1 MRHQGVLQVA
11 KGHGRAPVLYW
22 PGGCRGHLTT
32 RRLKRWLTK
41 EKGIE
46 MSQAEE
52 TLGRL
57 ASCLCEG
64 EEVDLEG
71 LGQELAARLIP
82 LLASPLAGP
91 GATLQ
96 EAFEAA
102 GSGHEALATWVGDA
116 PRLAWSFGEE
126 GLPVSVTAL
135 LGWPY
140 GRVLGDAL
148 CFECAL
154 LASVGVG
161 EVCLAANTAALVEG
175 EFDEAMDPVLSVIR
189 TARADD
195 EGEDTCACEGDYDDC
210 TCEHGHGHKC
220 GCDCDDEACTCED
233 DCDCGHDHACDC
245 GDEGCACDHDHD
257 CDDECAKGHAHECA
271 CGCDDE
277 GVSGHDH
284 ECACGCGDDGCACEH
299 DHDCDCG
306 DDACGC
312 GHDDD
317 DCCDGALAVGVAI
330 ECGQLTPQTLCQAV
344 DAISSAYPDYLVAC
358 TGAERCATPEDVR
371 LVCATVEPGVAVRAT
386 TDART
391 VAEAVELFEAGAVE
405 LMCLHASQ
413 ILLDFDRL
421 ATSL

>member
-1 MRHQGVLQVA
+1 
-11 KGHGRAPVLYW
+11 
-22 PGGCRGHLTT
+22 
-32 RRLKRWLTK
+32 
-41 EKGIE
+41 

-189 TARADD
+189 TAHADGDECDD
-195 EGEDTCACEGDYDDC
+195 EDACACEGD
-210 TCEHGHGHKC
+210 
-220 GCDCDDEACTCED
+220 CDCEGED
-233 DCDCGHDHACDC
+233 DRACGHDHDC
-245 GDEGCACDHDHD
+245 G
-257 CDDECAKGHAHECA
+257 CDDEGASGHAHECA
-271 CGCDDE
+271 CGCDD
-277 GVSGHDH
+277 DD
-284 ECACGCGDDGCACEH
+284 CACGH

-330 ECGQLTPQTLCQAV
+330 ECGQLTPQVLCQAV
-344 DAISSAYPDYLVAC
+344 DAISSAHPDYVVAC

-391 VAEAVELFEAGAVE
+391 VAEAIELFEAGAVE

>member
-1 MRHQGVLQVA
+1 MA

-22 PGGCRGHLTT
+22 PGGYRGHLTT

-154 LASVGVG
+154 LVSVGVG

-195 EGEDTCACEGDYDDC
+195 GECEDEDACVCEGEDACAC
-210 TCEHGHGHKC
+210 GHDHESAC
-220 GCDCDDEACTCED
+220 GCDDEACTFED
-233 DCDCGHDHACDC
+233 DCDCGHNHAYDC
-245 GDEGCACDHDHD
+245 GDEDCACDHDHD
-257 CDDECAKGHAHECA
+257 YDDEGASGHAHECA
-271 CGCDDE
+271 CGCDD
-277 GVSGHDH
+277 
-284 ECACGCGDDGCACEH
+284 DDCACER
-299 DHDCDCG
+299 DHDCGC

-344 DAISSAYPDYLVAC
+344 DAISSAHPDYLVAC

>member
-1 MRHQGVLQVA
+1 
-11 KGHGRAPVLYW
+11 
-22 PGGCRGHLTT
+22 
-32 RRLKRWLTK
+32 
-41 EKGIE
+41 

-102 GSGHEALATWVGDA
+102 GSGHEALANWVGDA

-195 EGEDTCACEGDYDDC
+195 GECEDEDACVCGGEDACAC
-210 TCEHGHGHKC
+210 GHDHESA
-220 GCDCDDEACTCED
+220 CDCDDEACACED
-233 DCDCGHDHACDC
+233 DCDCGHNHAYDC
-245 GDEGCACDHDHD
+245 GDEDCACDHDHD
-257 CDDECAKGHAHECA
+257 YDDEGASGHAHECACDCDDEGASGHAHECA
-271 CGCDDE
+271 CGC
-277 GVSGHDH
+277 
-284 ECACGCGDDGCACEH
+284 GDDDCACEH
-299 DHDCDCG
+299 DHECDCG
-306 DDACGC
+306 DDDCGC

-317 DCCDGALAVGVAI
+317 DCCDGVLAVGVAI
-330 ECGQLTPQTLCQAV
+330 ECGQLTPQVLCQAV
-344 DAISSAYPDYLVAC
+344 DAISSAHPDYVVAC

>member
-1 MRHQGVLQVA
+1 
-11 KGHGRAPVLYW
+11 
-22 PGGCRGHLTT
+22 
-32 RRLKRWLTK
+32 
-41 EKGIE
+41 

-195 EGEDTCACEGDYDDC
+195 EGDDGDACACEGEDGC
-210 TCEHGHGHKC
+210 ACGHDHESA
-220 GCDCDDEACTCED
+220 CDCDDEACACED
-233 DCDCGHDHACDC
+233 DCDCGHNHAYDC
-245 GDEGCACDHDHD
+245 GD
-257 CDDECAKGHAHECA
+257 DD
-271 CGCDDE
+271 
-277 GVSGHDH
+277 
-284 ECACGCGDDGCACEH
+284 CACEH

-306 DDACGC
+306 DDDCGC

-317 DCCDGALAVGVAI
+317 DCCEGALAVGVAI
-330 ECGQLTPQTLCQAV
+330 ECGQLTPQVLCQAV
-344 DAISSAYPDYLVAC
+344 DAISSAHPDYVVAC

>member
-1 MRHQGVLQVA
+1 
-11 KGHGRAPVLYW
+11 
-22 PGGCRGHLTT
+22 
-32 RRLKRWLTK
+32 
-41 EKGIE
+41 

-82 LLASPLAGP
+82 LLSSPLAGP

-102 GSGHEALATWVGDA
+102 GSGHESLATWVGDA

-195 EGEDTCACEGDYDDC
+195 EECEDEDACACEGDCDCEDEDDC
-210 TCEHGHGHKC
+210 ACGHDHDG
-220 GCDCDDEACTCED
+220 DCDDEGAS
-233 DCDCGHDHACDC
+233 
-245 GDEGCACDHDHD
+245 
-257 CDDECAKGHAHECA
+257 GHAHECA
-271 CGCDDE
+271 CGCDD
-277 GVSGHDH
+277 DD
-284 ECACGCGDDGCACEH
+284 CACGH
-299 DHDCDCG
+299 DHDCGCDDCG
-306 DDACGC
+306 CSHG
-312 GHDDD
+312 DD
-317 DCCDGALAVGVAI
+317 DCCDSALAVGVAI
-330 ECGQLTPQTLCQAV
+330 ECGQLTPQVLCQAV
-344 DAISSAYPDYLVAC
+344 DAISSAHPDYVVAC

>member
-195 EGEDTCACEGDYDDC
+195 GECEDEDACDCEGEDACAC
-210 TCEHGHGHKC
+210 GHDHESA
-220 GCDCDDEACTCED
+220 CDCDDEACACED
-233 DCDCGHDHACDC
+233 DCDCGHNHAYDC
-245 GDEGCACDHDHD
+245 GDEDCVCDHDHD
-257 CDDECAKGHAHECA
+257 YDDEGASGHAHECA
-271 CGCDDE
+271 CDCDDE
-277 GVSGHDH
+277 GASGHAH
-284 ECACGCGDDGCACEH
+284 ECACDD
-299 DHDCDCG
+299 D
-306 DDACGC
+306 CGC

-330 ECGQLTPQTLCQAV
+330 ECGQLTPQVLCQAV
-344 DAISSAYPDYLVAC
+344 DAISSAHPDYVVAC

>member
-1 MRHQGVLQVA
+1 
-11 KGHGRAPVLYW
+11 
-22 PGGCRGHLTT
+22 
-32 RRLKRWLTK
+32 
-41 EKGIE
+41 

-195 EGEDTCACEGDYDDC
+195 GECEDEDACVCGGEDACAC
-210 TCEHGHGHKC
+210 GHDHESA
-220 GCDCDDEACTCED
+220 CDCDYEACTCED
-233 DCDCGHDHACDC
+233 DEDGCACGHDRDR
-245 GDEGCACDHDHD
+245 D
-257 CDDECAKGHAHECA
+257 CDDAGASKHTHECA

-277 GVSGHDH
+277 GCTCEQGSDYD
-284 ECACGCGDDGCACEH
+284 CDYDDDACGCGCDDDDCVCGHDHACAC
-299 DHDCDCG
+299 

-317 DCCDGALAVGVAI
+317 DCCEGALAVGVAI
-330 ECGQLTPQTLCQAV
+330 ECGQLTPQVLCRAV
-344 DAISSAYPDYLVAC
+344 DAISSAHPDYVVAC

>member
-1 MRHQGVLQVA
+1 
-11 KGHGRAPVLYW
+11 
-22 PGGCRGHLTT
+22 
-32 RRLKRWLTK
+32 
-41 EKGIE
+41 

-102 GSGHEALATWVGDA
+102 GLGHEALATWVGDA

-161 EVCLAANTAALVEG
+161 EACLAANTAALVEG

-195 EGEDTCACEGDYDDC
+195 EEDACACEGD
-210 TCEHGHGHKC
+210 
-220 GCDCDDEACTCED
+220 CDCEDDEA
-233 DCDCGHDHACDC
+233 
-245 GDEGCACDHDHD
+245 GCACGHDHD
-257 CDDECAKGHAHECA
+257 CDCDDDDCA
-271 CGCDDE
+271 CG
-277 GVSGHDH
+277 
-284 ECACGCGDDGCACEH
+284 H

-330 ECGQLTPQTLCQAV
+330 ECGQLTPQVLCQAV
-344 DAISSAYPDYLVAC
+344 DAISSAHPDYVVAC

>member
-1 MRHQGVLQVA
+1 
-11 KGHGRAPVLYW
+11 
-22 PGGCRGHLTT
+22 
-32 RRLKRWLTK
+32 
-41 EKGIE
+41 

-96 EAFEAA
+96 QTFEAA

-148 CFECAL
+148 CFECAM

-195 EGEDTCACEGDYDDC
+195 ECDDGDACAC
-210 TCEHGHGHKC
+210 GHDHESAC
-220 GCDCDDEACTCED
+220 GCDDEACTCDD
-233 DCDCGHDHACDC
+233 DCDCEHDRECACDC
-245 GDEGCACDHDHD
+245 GDDDCACDHDH
-257 CDDECAKGHAHECA
+257 
-271 CGCDDE
+271 
-277 GVSGHDH
+277 
-284 ECACGCGDDGCACEH
+284 
-299 DHDCDCG
+299 
-306 DDACGC
+306 GC

-317 DCCDGALAVGVAI
+317 DCCEGALAVGVAI
-330 ECGQLTPQTLCQAV
+330 ECGQLTPQMLCQAV
-344 DAISSAYPDYLVAC
+344 DVISSAYPDYIVAC

-405 LMCLHASQ
+405 LMCLHAGQ

>member
-1 MRHQGVLQVA
+1 
-11 KGHGRAPVLYW
+11 
-22 PGGCRGHLTT
+22 
-32 RRLKRWLTK
+32 
-41 EKGIE
+41 

-82 LLASPLAGP
+82 LLASPLAGS

-195 EGEDTCACEGDYDDC
+195 ECDDGDACAC
-210 TCEHGHGHKC
+210 GHDHENA
-220 GCDCDDEACTCED
+220 CDCDDEVCT
-233 DCDCGHDHACDC
+233 
-245 GDEGCACDHDHD
+245 
-257 CDDECAKGHAHECA
+257 
-271 CGCDDE
+271 
-277 GVSGHDH
+277 
-284 ECACGCGDDGCACEH
+284 CEH

-312 GHDDD
+312 SHDDD

-330 ECGQLTPQTLCQAV
+330 ECGQLTPQVLCQAV
-344 DAISSAYPDYLVAC
+344 DAISSAHPDYLVAC

-413 ILLDFDRL
+413 VLLDFDRL

>member
-1 MRHQGVLQVA
+1 
-11 KGHGRAPVLYW
+11 
-22 PGGCRGHLTT
+22 
-32 RRLKRWLTK
+32 
-41 EKGIE
+41 

-195 EGEDTCACEGDYDDC
+195 EGDDGDACACEGEDAC
-210 TCEHGHGHKC
+210 ACGHDHESA
-220 GCDCDDEACTCED
+220 CDCDDEACICED
-233 DCDCGHDHACDC
+233 DEA
-245 GDEGCACDHDHD
+245 GCA
-257 CDDECAKGHAHECA
+257 
-271 CGCDDE
+271 
-277 GVSGHDH
+277 
-284 ECACGCGDDGCACEH
+284 
-299 DHDCDCG
+299 
-306 DDACGC
+306 C

-330 ECGQLTPQTLCQAV
+330 ECGQLTPQVLCRVV
-344 DAISSAYPDYLVAC
+344 DAISSAHPDYVVAC
-358 TGAERCATPEDVR
+358 TGTERCATPEDVR

>member
-1 MRHQGVLQVA
+1 MRQQGVLQVA
-11 KGHGRAPVLYW
+11 SSHGRAPVLYW
-22 PGGCRGHLTT
+22 PRGRRGHLTV
-32 RRLKRWLTK
+32 RRLKRGLTK

-96 EAFEAA
+96 QAFEAA
-102 GSGHEALATWVGDA
+102 GAGHEALATWVGDA
-116 PRLAWSFGEE
+116 PRLAWSFGQE
-126 GLPVSVTAL
+126 GLPMGVTAL

-189 TARADD
+189 TAHADD
-195 EGEDTCACEGDYDDC
+195 EDAYDCEDN
-210 TCEHGHGHKC
+210 
-220 GCDCDDEACTCED
+220 CDCDDEDACA
-233 DCDCGHDHACDC
+233 CGHDHKSAC
-245 GDEGCACDHDHD
+245 GCANEASTCEDGDCACGHDHD
-257 CDDECAKGHAHECA
+257 CGCDDGAASGHAHECA
-271 CGCDDE
+271 CGCDDDGCTCE
-277 GVSGHDH
+277 QGRDRD
-284 ECACGCGDDGCACEH
+284 CDYDDDACGCGCDDDDCACEH

-330 ECGQLTPQTLCQAV
+330 ECGQLTPQVLCQAV
-344 DAISSAYPDYLVAC
+344 DAISSAHPDYVVAC
-358 TGAERCATPEDVR
+358 TGSERCATPEDVR

-405 LMCLHASQ
+405 LMCLHAGQ
-413 ILLDFDRL
+413 IMLDFDRL

>member
-1 MRHQGVLQVA
+1 
-11 KGHGRAPVLYW
+11 
-22 PGGCRGHLTT
+22 
-32 RRLKRWLTK
+32 
-41 EKGIE
+41 

-195 EGEDTCACEGDYDDC
+195 DEDACACEGD
-210 TCEHGHGHKC
+210 
-220 GCDCDDEACTCED
+220 CDCDDGACTCED
-233 DCDCGHDHACDC
+233 GNCTCGHDHDR
-245 GDEGCACDHDHD
+245 D
-257 CDDECAKGHAHECA
+257 CDDAGASRHTHECA

-277 GVSGHDH
+277 GCTCEQGSDYD
-284 ECACGCGDDGCACEH
+284 CDYDDDACGCDCDDDDCACEH

-312 GHDDD
+312 SHDDD

-330 ECGQLTPQTLCQAV
+330 ECGQLTPQVLCQAV
-344 DAISSAYPDYLVAC
+344 DAISSAHPDYVVAC

-405 LMCLHASQ
+405 LMCLHTSQ

>member
-1 MRHQGVLQVA
+1 
-11 KGHGRAPVLYW
+11 
-22 PGGCRGHLTT
+22 
-32 RRLKRWLTK
+32 
-41 EKGIE
+41 

-82 LLASPLAGP
+82 LLASSLAGP

-195 EGEDTCACEGDYDDC
+195 EGEDEDACACE
-210 TCEHGHGHKC
+210 
-220 GCDCDDEACTCED
+220 DEDACA
-233 DCDCGHDHACDC
+233 CGHDH
-245 GDEGCACDHDHD
+245 ESVRD
-257 CDDECAKGHAHECA
+257 CDDDCA
-271 CGCDDE
+271 CG
-277 GVSGHDH
+277 
-284 ECACGCGDDGCACEH
+284 H

-330 ECGQLTPQTLCQAV
+330 ECGQLTPQVLCRAV
-344 DAISSAYPDYLVAC
+344 DAISSAHPDYVVAC

-371 LVCATVEPGVAVRAT
+371 LVCATVEPGVAVRAA

-405 LMCLHASQ
+405 LICLHASQ

>member
-1 MRHQGVLQVA
+1 
-11 KGHGRAPVLYW
+11 
-22 PGGCRGHLTT
+22 
-32 RRLKRWLTK
+32 
-41 EKGIE
+41 

-96 EAFEAA
+96 QAFEAA

-195 EGEDTCACEGDYDDC
+195 DEGEDEDACACEGD
-210 TCEHGHGHKC
+210 
-220 GCDCDDEACTCED
+220 CDCEDDEA
-233 DCDCGHDHACDC
+233 
-245 GDEGCACDHDHD
+245 GCACGHDHD
-257 CDDECAKGHAHECA
+257 CDCDDDDCA
-271 CGCDDE
+271 CG
-277 GVSGHDH
+277 H
-284 ECACGCGDDGCACEH
+284 A
-299 DHDCDCG
+299 HDCDCG

-312 GHDDD
+312 GHDHD

-330 ECGQLTPQTLCQAV
+330 ECGQLTPQVLCQAV
-344 DAISSAYPDYLVAC
+344 DAISSAHPDYLVAC

>member
-1 MRHQGVLQVA
+1 
-11 KGHGRAPVLYW
+11 
-22 PGGCRGHLTT
+22 
-32 RRLKRWLTK
+32 
-41 EKGIE
+41 

-52 TLGRL
+52 TLGCL

-189 TARADD
+189 TAHADGDESDD
-195 EGEDTCACEGDYDDC
+195 EDACACEGDCDCEDDDC
-210 TCEHGHGHKC
+210 ACGHDHDC
-220 GCDCDDEACTCED
+220 GRDCDDEACTCED
-233 DCDCGHDHACDC
+233 DEAGCACGHDHESARDC
-245 GDEGCACDHDHD
+245 EDDDCACGHDHD
-257 CDDECAKGHAHECA
+257 CDCDDEGASGHAHECA
-271 CGCDDE
+271 CGCDDDDCAC
-277 GVSGHDH
+277 GHDH
-284 ECACGCGDDGCACEH
+284 ES
-299 DHDCDCG
+299 DCG

-330 ECGQLTPQTLCQAV
+330 ECGQLTPQVLCQAV
-344 DAISSAYPDYLVAC
+344 DAISSAHPDYVVAC

>member
-1 MRHQGVLQVA
+1 
-11 KGHGRAPVLYW
+11 
-22 PGGCRGHLTT
+22 
-32 RRLKRWLTK
+32 
-41 EKGIE
+41 

-71 LGQELAARLIP
+71 LGQELAARLTP

-195 EGEDTCACEGDYDDC
+195 DEDACACEGDCDC
-210 TCEHGHGHKC
+210 EGEDACACEGEDACACGHDHESAC
-220 GCDCDDEACTCED
+220 GCDDEACTCED
-233 DCDCGHDHACDC
+233 DVAGCACGHDHESAR
-245 GDEGCACDHDHD
+245 D
-257 CDDECAKGHAHECA
+257 CD
-271 CGCDDE
+271 
-277 GVSGHDH
+277 
-284 ECACGCGDDGCACEH
+284 DDGCACGY

-330 ECGQLTPQTLCQAV
+330 ECGQLTPQVLCQAV
-344 DAISSAYPDYLVAC
+344 DAISSAHPDYVVAC

-421 ATSL
+421 ASSL

>member
-1 MRHQGVLQVA
+1 
-11 KGHGRAPVLYW
+11 
-22 PGGCRGHLTT
+22 
-32 RRLKRWLTK
+32 
-41 EKGIE
+41 

-96 EAFEAA
+96 QAFEAA

-195 EGEDTCACEGDYDDC
+195 ECDDGDACAC
-210 TCEHGHGHKC
+210 GHDHESA
-220 GCDCDDEACTCED
+220 CDCDDEACTCED
-233 DCDCGHDHACDC
+233 DEA
-245 GDEGCACDHDHD
+245 GCACGHDHD
-257 CDDECAKGHAHECA
+257 CDD
-271 CGCDDE
+271 D
-277 GVSGHDH
+277 
-284 ECACGCGDDGCACEH
+284 CGCGY
-299 DHDCDCG
+299 
-306 DDACGC
+306 
-312 GHDDD
+312 DDD

-330 ECGQLTPQTLCQAV
+330 ECGQLTPQVLCQAV
-344 DAISSAYPDYLVAC
+344 DAISSAHPDYLVAC

>member
-1 MRHQGVLQVA
+1 
-11 KGHGRAPVLYW
+11 
-22 PGGCRGHLTT
+22 
-32 RRLKRWLTK
+32 
-41 EKGIE
+41 

-64 EEVDLEG
+64 EEVDVEG

-102 GSGHEALATWVGDA
+102 GSGHESLATWVGDA

-189 TARADD
+189 TAHADGDECDD
-195 EGEDTCACEGDYDDC
+195 EDACACESEDVC
-210 TCEHGHGHKC
+210 ACGHDHESAC
-220 GCDCDDEACTCED
+220 GCDDEACTCED
-233 DCDCGHDHACDC
+233 DEAGCACGNDHESARDCDDDGCACGHDHD
-245 GDEGCACDHDHD
+245 GD
-257 CDDECAKGHAHECA
+257 CDDEGASGHAHECA
-271 CGCDDE
+271 CGCDD
-277 GVSGHDH
+277 DD
-284 ECACGCGDDGCACEH
+284 CACGH
-299 DHDCDCG
+299 DHDCDCD

-330 ECGQLTPQTLCQAV
+330 ECGQLTPQVLCQAV
-344 DAISSAYPDYLVAC
+344 DAISSAHPDYLVAC

-391 VAEAVELFEAGAVE
+391 VAEAIELFEAGAVE

>member
-1 MRHQGVLQVA
+1 
-11 KGHGRAPVLYW
+11 
-22 PGGCRGHLTT
+22 
-32 RRLKRWLTK
+32 
-41 EKGIE
+41 

-71 LGQELAARLIP
+71 LGQELTARLIP

-96 EAFEAA
+96 QAFEAA

-148 CFECAL
+148 CFECAM

-189 TARADD
+189 TAHADGEDACACGGDCDD
-195 EGEDTCACEGDYDDC
+195 EDACAC
-210 TCEHGHGHKC
+210 GHDHESAC
-220 GCDCDDEACTCED
+220 GCDDEACTCDDDCACEHSRD
-233 DCDCGHDHACDC
+233 HGCDCGCDHDCDCDDDACDC
-245 GDEGCACDHDHD
+245 G
-257 CDDECAKGHAHECA
+257 CDDEGASGHAHECA
-271 CGCDDE
+271 CGCDD
-277 GVSGHDH
+277 
-284 ECACGCGDDGCACEH
+284 DGCTCEH

-306 DDACGC
+306 YDDEGCACERDHDDACGC
-312 GHDDD
+312 GCGPDDD

-330 ECGQLTPQTLCQAV
+330 ECGQLTPQVLCQAV
-344 DAISSAYPDYLVAC
+344 DAISSAHPDYLVAC

-405 LMCLHASQ
+405 LMCLHAGQ

>member
-1 MRHQGVLQVA
+1 
-11 KGHGRAPVLYW
+11 
-22 PGGCRGHLTT
+22 
-32 RRLKRWLTK
+32 
-41 EKGIE
+41 

-189 TARADD
+189 TAHADGDESDD
-195 EGEDTCACEGDYDDC
+195 EDACACESEDVC
-210 TCEHGHGHKC
+210 ACGHDHESA
-220 GCDCDDEACTCED
+220 CDCDDD
-233 DCDCGHDHACDC
+233 D
-245 GDEGCACDHDHD
+245 
-257 CDDECAKGHAHECA
+257 CA
-271 CGCDDE
+271 CG
-277 GVSGHDH
+277 
-284 ECACGCGDDGCACEH
+284 H

-330 ECGQLTPQTLCQAV
+330 ECGQLTPQVLCQAV
-344 DAISSAYPDYLVAC
+344 DAISSAHPDYLVAC

>member
-1 MRHQGVLQVA
+1 
-11 KGHGRAPVLYW
+11 
-22 PGGCRGHLTT
+22 
-32 RRLKRWLTK
+32 
-41 EKGIE
+41 

-195 EGEDTCACEGDYDDC
+195 GECEDEDACVCEGEDA
-210 TCEHGHGHKC
+210 
-220 GCDCDDEACTCED
+220 
-233 DCDCGHDHACDC
+233 
-245 GDEGCACDHDHD
+245 
-257 CDDECAKGHAHECA
+257 CA
-271 CGCDDE
+271 CG
-277 GVSGHDH
+277 
-284 ECACGCGDDGCACEH
+284 H

-330 ECGQLTPQTLCQAV
+330 ECGQLTPQVLCQAV
-344 DAISSAYPDYLVAC
+344 DAISSAHPDYLVAC

>member
-1 MRHQGVLQVA
+1 
-11 KGHGRAPVLYW
+11 
-22 PGGCRGHLTT
+22 
-32 RRLKRWLTK
+32 
-41 EKGIE
+41 

-189 TARADD
+189 TAHADD
-195 EGEDTCACEGDYDDC
+195 DEDACACEGD
-210 TCEHGHGHKC
+210 
-220 GCDCDDEACTCED
+220 CDCEDDEA
-233 DCDCGHDHACDC
+233 
-245 GDEGCACDHDHD
+245 GCACGHDHD
-257 CDDECAKGHAHECA
+257 CDCDDDDCA
-271 CGCDDE
+271 CG
-277 GVSGHDH
+277 
-284 ECACGCGDDGCACEH
+284 H

-330 ECGQLTPQTLCQAV
+330 ECGQLTPQVLCQAV
-344 DAISSAYPDYLVAC
+344 DAISSAHPDYVVAC

>member
-1 MRHQGVLQVA
+1 
-11 KGHGRAPVLYW
+11 
-22 PGGCRGHLTT
+22 
-32 RRLKRWLTK
+32 
-41 EKGIE
+41 

-195 EGEDTCACEGDYDDC
+195 EGDDGDACACE
-210 TCEHGHGHKC
+210 
-220 GCDCDDEACTCED
+220 DEDA
-233 DCDCGHDHACDC
+233 
-245 GDEGCACDHDHD
+245 
-257 CDDECAKGHAHECA
+257 CA
-271 CGCDDE
+271 CG
-277 GVSGHDH
+277 
-284 ECACGCGDDGCACEH
+284 H

-306 DDACGC
+306 DDDCGC

-317 DCCDGALAVGVAI
+317 GCCDGALAVGVAI
-330 ECGQLTPQTLCQAV
+330 ECGQLTPQVLCQAV
-344 DAISSAYPDYLVAC
+344 DAISSAHPDYVVAC

>member
-1 MRHQGVLQVA
+1 
-11 KGHGRAPVLYW
+11 
-22 PGGCRGHLTT
+22 
-32 RRLKRWLTK
+32 
-41 EKGIE
+41 

-189 TARADD
+189 TAHADD
-195 EGEDTCACEGDYDDC
+195 DEDACACEG
-210 TCEHGHGHKC
+210 
-220 GCDCDDEACTCED
+220 ED
-233 DCDCGHDHACDC
+233 A
-245 GDEGCACDHDHD
+245 
-257 CDDECAKGHAHECA
+257 CA
-271 CGCDDE
+271 CG
-277 GVSGHDH
+277 
-284 ECACGCGDDGCACEH
+284 H

-306 DDACGC
+306 DDDCGC
-312 GHDDD
+312 GHDDN

-330 ECGQLTPQTLCQAV
+330 ECGQLTPQVLCQAV
-344 DAISSAYPDYLVAC
+344 DAISSAHPDYLVAC

-405 LMCLHASQ
+405 LMCLHAGQ

>member
-1 MRHQGVLQVA
+1 
-11 KGHGRAPVLYW
+11 
-22 PGGCRGHLTT
+22 
-32 RRLKRWLTK
+32 
-41 EKGIE
+41 

-102 GSGHEALATWVGDA
+102 GSGHESLATWVGDA

-195 EGEDTCACEGDYDDC
+195 EEDACACEGDCDCEDDEAGCACGHDHESACGCDDDC
-210 TCEHGHGHKC
+210 ACGHGHD
-220 GCDCDDEACTCED
+220 GDCDDEGA
-233 DCDCGHDHACDC
+233 G
-245 GDEGCACDHDHD
+245 
-257 CDDECAKGHAHECA
+257 GHAHECA

-277 GVSGHDH
+277 V
-284 ECACGCGDDGCACEH
+284 CTCEH

-317 DCCDGALAVGVAI
+317 DCCDGVLAVGVAI
-330 ECGQLTPQTLCQAV
+330 ECGQLAPQVLCQAV
-344 DAISSAYPDYLVAC
+344 DAISSAHPDYVVAC

>member
-1 MRHQGVLQVA
+1 
-11 KGHGRAPVLYW
+11 
-22 PGGCRGHLTT
+22 
-32 RRLKRWLTK
+32 
-41 EKGIE
+41 

-96 EAFEAA
+96 QAFEAA
-102 GSGHEALATWVGDA
+102 GAGHEALATWVGDA

-148 CFECAL
+148 CFECAM

-189 TARADD
+189 TARADGEECED
-195 EGEDTCACEGDYDDC
+195 EDACAC
-210 TCEHGHGHKC
+210 GHDHDC
-220 GCDCDDEACTCED
+220 GCDCDDETCTCED
-233 DCDCGHDHACDC
+233 DEA
-245 GDEGCACDHDHD
+245 GCACGHDHD
-257 CDDECAKGHAHECA
+257 CDRDDAGASKHTHECA

-277 GVSGHDH
+277 GCTCEQGRDHDCACDDDDCACGHDH
-284 ECACGCGDDGCACEH
+284 DHACDDDACG
-299 DHDCDCG
+299 
-306 DDACGC
+306 CGC

-330 ECGQLTPQTLCQAV
+330 ECGQLTPQVLCQAV
-344 DAISSAYPDYLVAC
+344 DAISSAHLDYVVAC

>member
-1 MRHQGVLQVA
+1 
-11 KGHGRAPVLYW
+11 
-22 PGGCRGHLTT
+22 
-32 RRLKRWLTK
+32 
-41 EKGIE
+41 

-195 EGEDTCACEGDYDDC
+195 ECDDEDACACEDDH
-210 TCEHGHGHKC
+210 ESAC
-220 GCDCDDEACTCED
+220 GCDNEACTCED
-233 DCDCGHDHACDC
+233 DEDDCACGHDHESARDCDGDCACGHDYACDC
-245 GDEGCACDHDHD
+245 GDEGAS
-257 CDDECAKGHAHECA
+257 GHAQECA

-277 GVSGHDH
+277 GCTCEQGSDYD
-284 ECACGCGDDGCACEH
+284 CDYDDDACGCGRDDDDCAYKH
-299 DHDCDCG
+299 DHDCDC
-306 DDACGC
+306 DDDCGC
-312 GHDDD
+312 SHDDD

-330 ECGQLTPQTLCQAV
+330 ECGQLTPQVLCQAV
-344 DAISSAYPDYLVAC
+344 DAISSARPDYLVAC

>member
-1 MRHQGVLQVA
+1 
-11 KGHGRAPVLYW
+11 
-22 PGGCRGHLTT
+22 
-32 RRLKRWLTK
+32 
-41 EKGIE
+41 

-195 EGEDTCACEGDYDDC
+195 GECEDEDACVCGGEDACAC
-210 TCEHGHGHKC
+210 GHDHESA
-220 GCDCDDEACTCED
+220 CDCDDEACTCED
-233 DCDCGHDHACDC
+233 DEAGCACGHDRDR
-245 GDEGCACDHDHD
+245 D
-257 CDDECAKGHAHECA
+257 CDDAGASKHTHECA

-277 GVSGHDH
+277 GCTCEQGSDYD
-284 ECACGCGDDGCACEH
+284 CDYDDDACGCGCDDDDCVCGHDHACAC
-299 DHDCDCG
+299 

-317 DCCDGALAVGVAI
+317 DCCEGALAVGVAI
-330 ECGQLTPQTLCQAV
+330 ECGQLTPQVLCRAV
-344 DAISSAYPDYLVAC
+344 DAISSAHPDYVVAC

-405 LMCLHASQ
+405 LMCLHAGQ

>member
-1 MRHQGVLQVA
+1 
-11 KGHGRAPVLYW
+11 
-22 PGGCRGHLTT
+22 
-32 RRLKRWLTK
+32 
-41 EKGIE
+41 

-195 EGEDTCACEGDYDDC
+195 DECDDEDACACEGEDAC
-210 TCEHGHGHKC
+210 ACGHDHESAR
-220 GCDCDDEACTCED
+220 DCDDEA
-233 DCDCGHDHACDC
+233 
-245 GDEGCACDHDHD
+245 GCACGHDHD
-257 CDDECAKGHAHECA
+257 CDCDDDDCA
-271 CGCDDE
+271 CG
-277 GVSGHDH
+277 
-284 ECACGCGDDGCACEH
+284 H

-330 ECGQLTPQTLCQAV
+330 ECGQLTPQVLCQAA
-344 DAISSAYPDYLVAC
+344 DAISSAHPDYLVAC

>member
-1 MRHQGVLQVA
+1 M
-11 KGHGRAPVLYW
+11 
-22 PGGCRGHLTT
+22 
-32 RRLKRWLTK
+32 
-41 EKGIE
+41 
-46 MSQAEE
+46 
-52 TLGRL
+52 
-57 ASCLCEG
+57 CEG

-195 EGEDTCACEGDYDDC
+195 DEDACACEGDCDC
-210 TCEHGHGHKC
+210 EGEDACACEGEDACACGHDHESAC
-220 GCDCDDEACTCED
+220 GCDDEACTCED
-233 DCDCGHDHACDC
+233 DVAGCACGHDHESAR
-245 GDEGCACDHDHD
+245 D
-257 CDDECAKGHAHECA
+257 CD
-271 CGCDDE
+271 
-277 GVSGHDH
+277 
-284 ECACGCGDDGCACEH
+284 DDGCACGY

-330 ECGQLTPQTLCQAV
+330 ECGQLTPQVLCQAV
-344 DAISSAYPDYLVAC
+344 DAISSAHPDYVVAC

-421 ATSL
+421 ASSL

>member
-1 MRHQGVLQVA
+1 
-11 KGHGRAPVLYW
+11 
-22 PGGCRGHLTT
+22 
-32 RRLKRWLTK
+32 
-41 EKGIE
+41 

-96 EAFEAA
+96 EAFEAV

-195 EGEDTCACEGDYDDC
+195 ECDDEDACAC
-210 TCEHGHGHKC
+210 GHDHESA
-220 GCDCDDEACTCED
+220 CDCDDEACA
-233 DCDCGHDHACDC
+233 CGHDHESACGCDDDCACGHNHDC
-245 GDEGCACDHDHD
+245 G
-257 CDDECAKGHAHECA
+257 CDDEGASGHAHECA
-271 CGCDDE
+271 CGD
-277 GVSGHDH
+277 
-284 ECACGCGDDGCACEH
+284 DDGDCVCGH
-299 DHDCDCG
+299 DHDCDCD
-306 DDACGC
+306 DDACGCGC

-330 ECGQLTPQTLCQAV
+330 ECGQLTPQVLCQAV
-344 DAISSAYPDYLVAC
+344 DAISSAHPDYVVAC

>member
-1 MRHQGVLQVA
+1 MRHQGVLQVVSN
-11 KGHGRAPVLYW
+11 HGRAPVLYW
-22 PGGCRGHLTT
+22 SRGRRGHLTA

-96 EAFEAA
+96 QAFEAA

-189 TARADD
+189 TARADEDD
-195 EGEDTCACEGDYDDC
+195 ECDDEDACACEDEDTCAC
-210 TCEHGHGHKC
+210 GHDHKSAC
-220 GCDCDDEACTCED
+220 GCDNEACTCED
-233 DCDCGHDHACDC
+233 GDYACGHN
-245 GDEGCACDHDHD
+245 HD
-257 CDDECAKGHAHECA
+257 CDRDDEAASGHAHECA
-271 CGCDDE
+271 CGCDDDGCTCE
-277 GVSGHDH
+277 QGRDHD
-284 ECACGCGDDGCACEH
+284 CDYDDDACGCGCDDDDCACEH

-330 ECGQLTPQTLCQAV
+330 ECGQLTPQVLCQAV
-344 DAISSAYPDYLVAC
+344 DAISSAHPDYVVAC

-391 VAEAVELFEAGAVE
+391 VAEAVELFEAGADE

>member
-1 MRHQGVLQVA
+1 
-11 KGHGRAPVLYW
+11 
-22 PGGCRGHLTT
+22 
-32 RRLKRWLTK
+32 
-41 EKGIE
+41 

-189 TARADD
+189 TAHADD
-195 EGEDTCACEGDYDDC
+195 DEDACACEGDCDC
-210 TCEHGHGHKC
+210 EGEDGCACGHDHESA
-220 GCDCDDEACTCED
+220 CDCDD
-233 DCDCGHDHACDC
+233 DCACGHDHDGNCN
-245 GDEGCACDHDHD
+245 
-257 CDDECAKGHAHECA
+257 DD
-271 CGCDDE
+271 
-277 GVSGHDH
+277 
-284 ECACGCGDDGCACEH
+284 
-299 DHDCDCG
+299 
-306 DDACGC
+306 CGC

-330 ECGQLTPQTLCQAV
+330 ECGQLTPQVLCQAV
-344 DAISSAYPDYLVAC
+344 DAISSAHPDYVVAC

-413 ILLDFDRL
+413 VLLDFDRL

>member
-11 KGHGRAPVLYW
+11 NSHGRAPVLYW
-22 PGGCRGHLTT
+22 PRGCWGHLTT

-96 EAFEAA
+96 QAFEAA

-195 EGEDTCACEGDYDDC
+195 EGEDEDACACEGEDAC
-210 TCEHGHGHKC
+210 ACGHDHESA
-220 GCDCDDEACTCED
+220 CDCDDEACTCED
-233 DCDCGHDHACDC
+233 DEAGCACGHDHESACGC
-245 GDEGCACDHDHD
+245 GDDDCACGHDHDGD
-257 CDDECAKGHAHECA
+257 CDDEGVSGHAHECA
-271 CGCDDE
+271 CGCDD
-277 GVSGHDH
+277 DD
-284 ECACGCGDDGCACEH
+284 CACGH

-330 ECGQLTPQTLCQAV
+330 ECGQLTPQVLCQAV
-344 DAISSAYPDYLVAC
+344 DAISSAHPDYVVAC

-405 LMCLHASQ
+405 LMCPHASQ

>member
-1 MRHQGVLQVA
+1 
-11 KGHGRAPVLYW
+11 
-22 PGGCRGHLTT
+22 
-32 RRLKRWLTK
+32 
-41 EKGIE
+41 

-64 EEVDLEG
+64 EEIDLEG

-91 GATLQ
+91 GATLR

-195 EGEDTCACEGDYDDC
+195 ECEDEDACACEGED
-210 TCEHGHGHKC
+210 
-220 GCDCDDEACTCED
+220 ACA
-233 DCDCGHDHACDC
+233 CGHDH
-245 GDEGCACDHDHD
+245 ES
-257 CDDECAKGHAHECA
+257 A
-271 CGCDDE
+271 CGCDD
-277 GVSGHDH
+277 DD
-284 ECACGCGDDGCACEH
+284 CACGH
-299 DHDCDCG
+299 DHDCDC
-306 DDACGC
+306 DDDCGC
-312 GHDDD
+312 GHDND

-330 ECGQLTPQTLCQAV
+330 ECGQLTPQVLCQAV
-344 DAISSAYPDYLVAC
+344 DAISSAHPDYVVAC